1 MYDIGAV
8 CTIIAEMFKNNNI
21 GISRESAILLYYGII
36 SNTVN
41 LKSKIT
47 TQKDVD
53 MLEWLK
59 HQCDEIDDKLIVKI
73 FEEKSKIDIKQLR
86 RFLEMEEKFVVNKY
100 NMIIGQIE
108 MVNAL
113 EFLKEHK
120 AEINNVI
127 SNVYKD
133 YGIQFVFIN
142 LVDILNGYHLIYACD
157 DKTISFLEDKLN
169 AKFVDGVYKEDIVI
183 SAQAKETTPTIEY
196 KLSGDDAWKPWSNT
210 NALNAGT
217 YNVRAKSEA
226 EAAKLKE
233 DALML
238 QEIGCFALVLE
249 KIPADLARE
258 VTESLSI
265 PTIGIGAGSATDGQV
280 LVMQDMLGI
289 NQGFSPRFLRRYADL
304 GNVIVDAIGNYVSD
318 VKAVDFPNESE
329 QY

>member
-1 MYDIGAV
+1 
-8 CTIIAEMFKNNNI
+8 MFKNNNI

-169 AKFVDGVYKEDIVI
+169 AKFVDGVYKEDIVMLR
-183 SAQAKETTPTIEY
+183 KEI
-196 KLSGDDAWKPWSNT
+196 KK
-210 NALNAGT
+210 
-217 YNVRAKSEA
+217 
-226 EAAKLKE
+226 
-233 DALML
+233 
-238 QEIGCFALVLE
+238 FLE
-249 KIPADLARE
+249 
-258 VTESLSI
+258 LSI
-265 PTIGIGAGSATDGQV
+265 KGS
-280 LVMQDMLGI
+280 
-289 NQGFSPRFLRRYADL
+289 
-304 GNVIVDAIGNYVSD
+304 
-318 VKAVDFPNESE
+318 K
-329 QY
+329 